1 MTRINSEIEVQ
12 DSINSLAPQWES
24 GFAYGRSEACSLA
37 PGGRGLGRG
46 GDDCERCRLT
56 RGAEK
61 PSRGQDLSPRPFVG
75 EGGRR
80 TGEGSHPDKIAQQ
93 VRDDSLAPQ
102 WESGFVYGRNEAC
115 SRAPRGRGL
124 GRGGKAAFT
133 LAEGATHVANR
144 KNSRQAA
151 FTLAEVL
158 ITLGIIGVVAAMTLP
173 SLIAN
178 YKKQQYVNSLKV
190 GYSILN
196 NGFRTMMAEEGV
208 DDIEDTELF
217 AATKSVGADTDTV
230 ASEQAAAKVM
240 EKYFQKVRFVSRADL
255 LGKSSCE
262 DLVGKGP
269 RFWNLGDKSQCSGNY
284 NMQYALPNGMTMSIY
299 FYDECAKSSLSD
311 TEIAAAGGKMTKWC
325 GMIDLDING
334 EKGPNQ
340 WGRDGFRFVVSQSA
354 VVPFLGKD
362 YNIFNGNTIEQS
374 KDVIKTHCNPKS
386 QTSTGRS
393 CAARIMELDDW
404 KMKY

>member
-1 MTRINSEIEVQ
+1 MYTVYEIWKEDWDETRFTRNSRGGGNRVTLINSGIEVKNRA
-12 DSINSLAPQWES
+12 NSV
-24 GFAYGRSEACSLA
+24 RSQ
-37 PGGRGLGRG
+37 
-46 GDDCERCRLT
+46 
-56 RGAEK
+56 K
-61 PSRGQDLSPRPFVG
+61 
-75 EGGRR
+75 
-80 TGEGSHPDKIAQQ
+80 
-93 VRDDSLAPQ
+93 
-102 WESGFVYGRNEAC
+102 
-115 SRAPRGRGL
+115 
-124 GRGGKAAFT
+124 RGGK
-133 LAEGATHVANR
+133 V
-144 KNSRQAA
+144 A

-196 NGFRTMMAEEGV
+196 NGFRSMMAEEGV

-217 AATKSVGADTDTV
+217 AAMKSVGADTDTV

-240 EKYFQKVRFVSRADL
+240 EKYFQKVRLVSRADL

-269 RFWNLGDKSQCSGNY
+269 RFWNLGNKSQCSGNY
-284 NMQYALPNGMTMSIY
+284 NMQYALPNGMTMGIY
-299 FYDECAKSSLSD
+299 LFDECMKSSLSD
-311 TEIAAAGGKMTKWC
+311 TEIAAAGGKMTKIC

-334 EKGPNQ
+334 EKDPNQ
-340 WGRDGFRFVVSQSA
+340 WGRDGFSFYVSQSA
-354 VVPFLGKD
+354 IVVPYRGKD
-362 YNIFNGNTIEQS
+362 HNIFNGKTIEQS
-374 KDVIKTHCNPKS
+374 KDAIKSHCDPKS
-386 QTSTGRS
+386 KTSEGWS

>member
-1 MTRINSEIEVQ
+1 MTLINSEIDKPSRGTSGVRGEQ
-12 DSINSLAPQWES
+12 ES
-24 GFAYGRSEACSLA
+24 AETSSFRC
-37 PGGRGLGRG
+37 
-46 GDDCERCRLT
+46 DCERCRLT
-56 RGAEK
+56 RGADK
-61 PSRGQDLSPRPFVG
+61 PSS
-75 EGGRR
+75 
-80 TGEGSHPDKIAQQ
+80 
-93 VRDDSLAPQ
+93 
-102 WESGFVYGRNEAC
+102 
-115 SRAPRGRGL
+115 
-124 GRGGKAAFT
+124 
-133 LAEGATHVANR
+133 ATHVAHR

-196 NGFRTMMAEEGV
+196 NGFRSMMAEEGV

-217 AATKSVGADTDTV
+217 AAIRSVGADTDTV

-240 EKYFQKVRFVSRADL
+240 EKYFQKVRLVSRADL

-299 FYDECAKSSLSD
+299 LFDECMKSSLSD

-325 GMIDLDING
+325 GQVDLDING

-340 WGRDGFRFVVSQSA
+340 WGRDGFRFYVSQSA
-354 VVPFLGKD
+354 IVPTYGKD
-362 YNIFNGNTIEQS
+362 NYIFNGKKFDGKTIEQS
-374 KDVIKTHCNPKS
+374 KEALKSHCNPKS
-386 QTSTGRS
+386 QTSEGWS

>member
-12 DSINSLAPQWES
+12 DKPSRGTSGARGEQES
-24 GFAYGRSEACSLA
+24 AGATHVAHCDNIGSYLIRWF
-37 PGGRGLGRG
+37 

-56 RGAEK
+56 RGAVNNNRHPELV
-61 PSRGQDLSPRPFVG
+61 S
-75 EGGRR
+75 
-80 TGEGSHPDKIAQQ
+80 GSH
-93 VRDDSLAPQ
+93 
-102 WESGFVYGRNEAC
+102 
-115 SRAPRGRGL
+115 GL
-124 GRGGKAAFT
+124 PKK
-133 LAEGATHVANR
+133 V
-144 KNSRQAA
+144 A

-240 EKYFQKVRFVSRADL
+240 EKYFQKVRLVSRADL

>member
-1 MTRINSEIEVQ
+1 MTRINSGIDKPSRGTSGVRGEQ
-12 DSINSLAPQWES
+12 ES
-24 GFAYGRSEACSLA
+24 AETSSFRC
-37 PGGRGLGRG
+37 
-46 GDDCERCRLT
+46 DCERCRLT

-93 VRDDSLAPQ
+93 VRDDSLALRR
-102 WESGFVYGRNEAC
+102 ESGFADGRNEAC
-115 SRAPRGRGL
+115 SLAPRGRGL
-124 GRGGKAAFT
+124 GRGGDDCERCRLMRGADKPSS
-133 LAEGATHVANR
+133 ATHVAHR

-240 EKYFQKVRFVSRADL
+240 EKYFQKVRLVSRADL

-299 FYDECAKSSLSD
+299 LYDECAKSSLSD
-311 TEIAAAGGKMTKWC
+311 TEIAAAGGKMTKYC

-354 VVPFLGKD
+354 VVPDFGKD
-362 YNIFNGNTIEQS
+362 HYIYSGKTIEQS
-374 KDVIKTHCNPKS
+374 KDGIKSHCNPKS
-386 QTSTGRS
+386 QTSEGWS

>member
-1 MTRINSEIEVQ
+1 MGEGVRRTGEGSHSDKIAQQVRD
-12 DSINSLAPQWES
+12 DST
-24 GFAYGRSEACSLA
+24 CSLA
-37 PGGRGLGRG
+37 PRGRGLGRG

-56 RGAEK
+56 RGA
-61 PSRGQDLSPRPFVG
+61 
-75 EGGRR
+75 
-80 TGEGSHPDKIAQQ
+80 
-93 VRDDSLAPQ
+93 VRSQ
-102 WESGFVYGRNEAC
+102 KRW
-115 SRAPRGRGL
+115 
-124 GRGGKAAFT
+124 GK
-133 LAEGATHVANR
+133 V
-144 KNSRQAA
+144 A

-196 NGFRTMMAEEGV
+196 NGFRSMMAEEGV

-217 AATKSVGADTDTV
+217 AAMKSVGADTDTV
-230 ASEQAAAKVM
+230 ASEQAAAKVL
-240 EKYFQKVRFVSRADL
+240 EKYFQKVRLVSRADL

-269 RFWNLGDKSQCSGNY
+269 RFWNLGNKSQCSGNY
-284 NMQYALPNGMTMSIY
+284 NMQYALPNGMTMGIY
-299 FYDECAKSSLSD
+299 LRDECAKSSLSD
-311 TEIAAAGGKMTKWC
+311 TEIAAAGGKMTKRC
-325 GMIDLDING
+325 GQVDLDING

-340 WGRDGFRFVVSQSA
+340 WGRDGFRFYVSQSA
-354 VVPFLGKD
+354 VVPVYGKD
-362 YNIFNGNTIEQS
+362 HAIFSGGTIEQS
-374 KDVIKTHCNPKS
+374 KDVIKTRCNPKS
-386 QTSTGRS
+386 QTSDGWF

>member
-1 MTRINSEIEVQ
+1 MTRINSEIDKPSRGTSGVRGEQ
-12 DSINSLAPQWES
+12 ES
-24 GFAYGRSEACSLA
+24 AETLSFRC
-37 PGGRGLGRG
+37 
-46 GDDCERCRLT
+46 DCERCRLM
-56 RGAEK
+56 RGADK
-61 PSRGQDLSPRPFVG
+61 PSS
-75 EGGRR
+75 
-80 TGEGSHPDKIAQQ
+80 
-93 VRDDSLAPQ
+93 
-102 WESGFVYGRNEAC
+102 
-115 SRAPRGRGL
+115 
-124 GRGGKAAFT
+124 
-133 LAEGATHVANR
+133 ATHVAHR

-196 NGFRTMMAEEGV
+196 NGFRSMMAEEGV

-217 AATKSVGADTDTV
+217 AAMKSVGADTDTV

-299 FYDECAKSSLSD
+299 LYDECAKSSLSD
-311 TEIAAAGGKMTKWC
+311 TEIAAAGGKVTKYC
-325 GMIDLDING
+325 GLVDLDING

-340 WGRDGFRFVVSQSA
+340 WGRDGFRFYVSQSA
-354 VVPFLGKD
+354 VVPTYGKD
-362 YNIFNGNTIEQS
+362 HYIYSGKTIEQS
-374 KDVIKTHCNPKS
+374 KDGIKSHCNPKS
-386 QTSTGRS
+386 QTSEGWS